1 MLFQI
6 IVQCFTYS
14 LVYGSHNFAV
24 SELRLGLAFKLRL
37 RELHAEHG
45 GQPFADVVAG
55 KGLPLHLLNQIGLA
69 LDVVIDGAGQRG
81 LEPGKVLSFNYD
93 VGDKVGQGAVLFT
106 VDSTDL
112 QNNMRSLQASYNA
125 AKLGRD
131 NAKSTYDSN
140 KLLYDEEI
148 ISKNEFDQIKYAYES
163 ADAQLASI
171 QVQMDNL
178 KKNISDCTVTSPMT
192 GVIATRGV
200 EKGSF
205 ASQAAPAYT
214 VMDLS
219 TIKVEVSVSEQVLN
233 TIQVGDKVSVLMTAA
248 SETPLT
254 GTVATIAPAAE
265 QTGMYTVKVEL
276 DNKDGK
282 IKSGMMAE
290 VSFTMA
296 ASDDTIL
303 LPRNAVIEK
312 DNETYVYVINNGKAK
327 KTAVELGIEAE
338 DTIEIKSGLK
348 KGDNVVTKGQTYLS
362 DGEEVTIANTAAKT
376 KEKTKTTEKGE

>member
-1 MLFQI
+1 MKKHMLI
-6 IVQCFTYS
+6 AMALCMALGTACGKEEAAEEKTLRSVEISTVGKGDIASEFTYT
-14 LVYGSHNFAV
+14 GKAAPAKEV
-24 SELRLGLAFKLRL
+24 S
-37 RELHAEHG
+37 
-45 GQPFADVVAG
+45 VV
-55 KGLPLHLLNQIGLA
+55 PT
-69 LDVVIDGAGQRG
+69 V
-81 LEPGKVLSFNYD
+81 PGKVLNYHYD

-112 QNNMRSLQASYNA
+112 QNNMRSLQASYHA

-131 NAKSTYDSN
+131 NAKNTYDSN

-148 ISKNEFDQIKYAYES
+148 ISKNEYDQVKYAYEA

-233 TIQVGDKVSVLMTAA
+233 TIQVGDKVFVLMTAA

-254 GTVATIAPAAE
+254 GTVATIAPAAS

-276 DNKDGK
+276 NNRDGK

-296 ASDDTIL
+296 ASDDTVI
-303 LPRNAVIEK
+303 LPRKAVIEK
-312 DNETYVYVINNGKAK
+312 ENETYVYVVKNGKAK
-327 KTAVELGIEAE
+327 KVNVELGIEAE
-338 DTIEIKSGLK
+338 DTIEIKSGLQ
-348 KGDNVVTKGQTYLS
+348 KGDDVVTKGQTYLS
-362 DGEEVTIANTAAKT
+362 DGEEVNVVNAD
-376 KEKTKTTEKGE
+376 TKTATKKNKTEEKGE